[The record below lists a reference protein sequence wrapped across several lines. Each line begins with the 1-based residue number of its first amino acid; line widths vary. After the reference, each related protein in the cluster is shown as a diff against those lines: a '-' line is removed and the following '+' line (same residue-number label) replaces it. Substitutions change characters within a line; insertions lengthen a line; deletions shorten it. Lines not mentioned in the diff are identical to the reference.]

1 MRVIIAG
8 VPEDMADDYAA
19 RLIEQGKAIPAPPIS
34 PAPMAAPEAETPKA
48 EAPKGKQRRK

>member
-8 VPEDMADDYAA
+8 VPQDMRDDYAR
-19 RLIEQGKAIPAPPIS
+19 RLIEQGRALPAPPDPS
-34 PAPMAAPEAETPKA
+34 APMAAPEAETPKA

>member
-1 MRVIIAG
+1 MKVIIAG